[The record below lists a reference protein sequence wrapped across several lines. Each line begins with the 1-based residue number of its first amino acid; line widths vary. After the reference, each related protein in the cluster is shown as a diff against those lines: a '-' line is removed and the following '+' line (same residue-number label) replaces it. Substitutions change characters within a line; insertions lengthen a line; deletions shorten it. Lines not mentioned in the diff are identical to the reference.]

1 VENAKLLEIGALQ
14 VYQLPG
20 PETLIP
26 KGRFDLRFE
35 VLDWGHFLGRGI
47 KPLAVTGRLLVVYI
61 LLNFVKFLKK

>member
-20 PETLIP
+20 PETRSP
-26 KGRFDLRFE
+26 EGAVRFE
-35 VLDWGHFLGRGI
+35 FEIGGTFKGRGI
-47 KPLAVTGRLLVVYI
+47 KSLPVTGKLLVVYI